1 MRATSTLKTLTAT
14 TAATT
19 AAGALVASALLAAPA
34 QADGPEKHA
43 TGTVAG
49 GFYDISVEKE
59 GGFEVSAD
67 IEGVPASS
75 TWRIIVRHDGQ
86 KVGSQK
92 LRSRLDDGQHEVD
105 FRDFSSADTAGK
117 DTFRVTLRRT
127 DGTAK
132 VTRTLRMS

>member
-1 MRATSTLKTLTAT
+1 MRTTLKTLVTTAT
-14 TAATT
+14 ATAAASVV
-19 AAGALVASALLAAPA
+19 AATGLLAAPA

-67 IEGVPASS
+67 IDGVPASS
-75 TWRIIVRHDGQ
+75 TWRVVVRHDG
-86 KVGSQK
+86 KVVGSEK
-92 LRSRLDDGQHEVD
+92 RRSVLDDGQHEVD
-105 FRDFSSADTAGK
+105 FRDFFSADTAGK